1 MGGVTPRELVVWPV
15 AHMPRWSP
23 SALTLGLARRT
34 VAVVGFRV
42 LTAAPVLLALA
53 EGFGSAFVAGL
64 LVPGPWV
71 LPVGAVTVVAV
82 TASLDLLLVASWAG
96 RRSVRDR
103 CVLWAHGVDEWARGA
118 RSGRPVGE
126 FSTRAA
132 LVEDFVDRHGPSDG
146 WPAETWAEFT
156 HRLEHAVSAGV
167 R

>member
-1 MGGVTPRELVVWPV
+1 MGGVTPRELAVWPV

-23 SALTLGLARRT
+23 SANTLGLARRT
-34 VAVVGFRV
+34 VAAVGFRV

-53 EGFGSAFVAGL
+53 GGAGAALVTGSLTPGAWAVPVAMLNFV
-64 LVPGPWV
+64 
-71 LPVGAVTVVAV
+71 VVSA
-82 TASLDLLLVASWAG
+82 DLLLIVSRVG
-96 RRSVRDR
+96 RRSLRDR

-118 RSGRPVGE
+118 RGGRPVGE

-132 LVEDFVDRHGPSDG
+132 LVEDFVDRHGPSGG

>member
-1 MGGVTPRELVVWPV
+1 MTPRELVVWPI

-23 SALTLGLARRT
+23 SAHTLGLARR
-34 VAVVGFRV
+34 ALAAVGFRV
-42 LTAAPVLLALA
+42 LTAAPVLIAFV
-53 EGFGSAFVAGL
+53 GGVGSAFVPGS

-71 LPVGAVTVVAV
+71 LPVAAVTVVAV

-96 RRSVRDR
+96 QRSVRDR
-103 CVLWAHGVDEWARGA
+103 CVLWAHGIDEWARGA
-118 RSGRPVGE
+118 RSGRPVAE
-126 FSTRAA
+126 FATRAA

>member
-1 MGGVTPRELVVWPV
+1 MWPI

-23 SALTLGLARRT
+23 SANTLGLARR
-34 VAVVGFRV
+34 ALAAVGFRV
-42 LTAAPVLLALA
+42 LTAAPALIA
-53 EGFGSAFVAGL
+53 SVGGVGSAFVAGS
-64 LVPGPWV
+64 LVSGLWV
-71 LPVGAVTVVAV
+71 VPVAMATLVVASTV
-82 TASLDLLLVASWAG
+82 LELFLIASPRG

-103 CVLWAHGVDEWARGA
+103 CTVWAHGVDEWARGA

-126 FSTRAA
+126 FATRAA

-156 HRLEHAVSAGV
+156 HRLEHAVSVGV